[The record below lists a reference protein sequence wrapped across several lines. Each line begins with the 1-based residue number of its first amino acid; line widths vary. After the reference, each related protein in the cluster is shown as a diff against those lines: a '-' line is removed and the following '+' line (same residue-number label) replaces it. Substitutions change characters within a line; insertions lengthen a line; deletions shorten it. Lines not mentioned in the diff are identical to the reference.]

1 MLEQTRVH
9 VNWGR
14 TFLSQAFEELDAGDL
29 LQASEKGWGAAAQMV
44 KAVAVERGWEHGRH
58 RQLRWA
64 VSRLSAEMDNIEI
77 SRGFGLAEVLHGNFY
92 EGWLAERELRDH
104 LEVVSAL
111 VGQLESA
118 LDAAGGG

>member
-64 VSRLSAEMDNIEI
+64 VDNLLEETDSFDLGLWFSA
-77 SRGFGLAEVLHGNFY
+77 AESLHANFY
-92 EGWLAERELRDH
+92 EGWLRETTLKEYLERVSMFVRH
-104 LEVVSAL
+104 LEGV
-111 VGQLESA
+111 
-118 LDAAGGG
+118 LDAADGG

>member
-58 RQLRWA
+58 RQLRFA
-64 VSRLSAEMDNIEI
+64 VNRLGDEMNSLEIGLWFAAAE
-77 SRGFGLAEVLHGNFY
+77 SLHANFY
-92 EGWLAERELRDH
+92 EGWLNEANLKNYLDS
-104 LEVVSAL
+104 VGML
-111 VGQLESA
+111 VRQIEGV
-118 LDAAGGG
+118 LDADEGG